1 MIDQGLKKTQPIA
14 PRKSQSQRS
23 TGDVLRREGPFM
35 GNKPAGSSP
44 RSTRTCNLREFRMRT
59 SRVDTEPLHRT
70 RGGGLGR
77 GRGQV
82 LIDLLRRKI
91 VHFPIFWWHFVPWPS
106 IGSPFRKLAVSIAS
120 REPHSTISWQEHL
133 SRCELKS
140 SKRISLLG
148 NMSAPPTW
156 SVRGKIPVQYFR
168 YDKRGSIGALVH
180 KNDNHC
186 ESQ

>member
-70 RGGGLGR
+70 RGGGLGG

-106 IGSPFRKLAVSIAS
+106 IGSPFRMLLRSAS
-120 REPHSTISWQEHL
+120 PAESHILLFLDRSTSVGV
-133 SRCELKS
+133 S
-140 SKRISLLG
+140 SK
-148 NMSAPPTW
+148 A
-156 SVRGKIPVQYFR
+156 VREYLYLAICQPHLHGR
-168 YDKRGSIGALVH
+168 
-180 KNDNHC
+180 
-186 ESQ
+186 